1 MARHFMNIK
10 MEHMKIFVKL
20 LTLCCD
26 LNCRDLAGF
35 TPLHHCLTRFGNSV
49 TLKMAEKLV
58 KAGVNVDAKNRGG
71 STALHE
77 AAMSRKYD
85 FVKFL
90 LDNGADPYLKCNDG
104 HSTVSLLSHDPK
116 MKELIGKSYRKNI
129 GEEKKNSTKEHR
141 NCGGCGKNA
150 EENKKCTGCF
160 HVFYCSRNCQVS
172 NWTQHRINCKV
183 SLQNLLL

>member
-1 MARHFMNIK
+1 MNIK

-20 LTLCCD
+20 LTLGCD

-116 MKELIGKSYRKNI
+116 MKELIGKSYRKSI

-141 NCGGCGKNA
+141 N
-150 EENKKCTGCF
+150 
-160 HVFYCSRNCQVS
+160 
-172 NWTQHRINCKV
+172 
-183 SLQNLLL
+183 